1 MDSLQDILGKRDFRP
16 PDEVAA
22 VKEFISRRYNSPSLV
37 RVERSVLIVKVPSS
51 ALAAT
56 LQLEQRRMIE
66 ACRITKKLII
76 RYGH

>member
-22 VKEFISRRYNSPSLV
+22 VKEFITRRYNSPSLV

-76 RYGH
+76 RYGR

>member
-1 MDSLQDILGKRDFRP
+1 MDSLQDILGKRDFTP

-22 VKEFISRRYNSPSLV
+22 VKEFITRRYHSPSRV
-37 RVERSVLIVKVPSS
+37 RVERNALIVRVPSS

-76 RYGH
+76 RTGR